1 MEPDGNPMVLTKD
14 TLEIGIQECLRGHFS
29 RLGLWWDAKKGRWS
43 GSNKMGDAVVDIIQ
57 EWDIDFTQEKGGTTG
72 NVYDVMKGNLPIG
85 KVEKTGNNMYKY
97 TTKFKDY
104 AFRGEDINDKYV
116 ALIKNSI
123 NTDKE
128 LNVKKIKGGTAI
140 FSLI

>member
-1 MEPDGNPMVLTKD
+1 
-14 TLEIGIQECLRGHFS
+14 
-29 RLGLWWDAKKGRWS
+29 
-43 GSNKMGDAVVDIIQ
+43 
-57 EWDIDFTQEKGGTTG
+57 
-72 NVYDVMKGNLPIG
+72 MKGNLPIG